1 MIKIKGYESLHTI
14 IQKNNF
20 LYNKYRMLCLDE
32 LNGFERV
39 MGFHFGTDEVRCSGA
54 LTVVAERM
62 LPS

>member
-1 MIKIKGYESLHTI
+1 
-14 IQKNNF
+14 
-20 LYNKYRMLCLDE
+20 MLCLDE

-54 LTVVAERM
+54 LAVVAERM